1 MKQFDLDSKVLIVG
15 LGLLGGS
22 YAKALSKKGLYVTA
36 IDIKQESIDYAIS
49 NGIIKKG
56 STNADISLIEEADI
70 IIFALYPEIF
80 IKWIEENQHLIKPA
94 TLITDVTG
102 IKKYV
107 IEKIGS
113 ILRDDIEF
121 ISAHPMAGREVY
133 GVENSDERIFN
144 GANYIVVPTQ
154 KNTPEAIHNC
164 KTLGIYLGF
173 SRISTLSPEEHDRMI
188 GFVSQ
193 LTHCIAISLMTC
205 CDDENVVNYTGDSF
219 RDLTRIAQINDLMWS
234 ELFMLNKEALLQ
246 QIDIFTNEFINLRN
260 VIESGDTDK
269 LRELMKLSTKR
280 RALFN
285 RK

>member
-80 IKWIEENQHLIKPA
+80 IKWIEENQHLIKPS

-107 IEKIGS
+107 IDKIGS
-113 ILRDDIEF
+113 ILRDDLEF

-154 KNTPEAIHNC
+154 RNTPEAIHNC

-173 SRISTLSPEEHDRMI
+173 SRISTLSPEDHDKMI

-246 QIDIFTNEFINLRN
+246 QMDIFTNEFINLRN
-260 VIESGDTDK
+260 VIDSGDTDK